1 MFPFVIYSNVSKDIT
16 IKYYFNTSSY
26 ECNLKRSENNN
37 MKEDEKMAQ
46 IPDALQAAPNV
57 YKLLMENDRVRVLD
71 VRVKPGE
78 KTKMHSHPDRVVYI
92 LSDHR
97 LKFTS
102 ADGQVKELE
111 LKAGQVLWMEAGAHT
126 TENTGKTEAHN
137 LAVELK
143 ECS

>member
-1 MFPFVIYSNVSKDIT
+1 
-16 IKYYFNTSSY
+16 
-26 ECNLKRSENNN
+26 
-37 MKEDEKMAQ
+37 MKEDQKMPE
-46 IPDALQAAPNV
+46 IPDAIEAAPNV

-78 KTKMHSHPDRVVYI
+78 KTKLHTHPDRVVYV

-102 ADGQVKELE
+102 IDGKTKELE
-111 LKAGQVLWMEAGAHT
+111 LKTGQVLWIEAGAHT

-137 LAVELK
+137 LAVEMK
-143 ECS
+143 K

>member
-1 MFPFVIYSNVSKDIT
+1 VRFADIQWKGKLQINVPYATHPKI
-16 IKYYFNTSSY
+16 
-26 ECNLKRSENNN
+26 NLLHLNSPK
-37 MKEDEKMAQ
+37 KVKKMAQ
-46 IPDALQAAPNV
+46 IPDALEAAPNV

-78 KTKMHSHPDRVVYI
+78 KTKIHSHPDRVVYV

-102 ADGQVKELE
+102 ADGASRELE
-111 LKAGQVLWMEAGAHT
+111 LRAGQVLWIEAGVHT
-126 TENTGKTEAHN
+126 TENTGMTEAHN

-143 ECS
+143 E

>member
-1 MFPFVIYSNVSKDIT
+1 MNQ
-16 IKYYFNTSSY
+16 
-26 ECNLKRSENNN
+26 NNSF
-37 MKEDEKMAQ
+37 KEDEKMAQ

-78 KTKMHSHPDRVVYI
+78 KTKLHSHPDRVVYV
-92 LSDHR
+92 LSNHI
-97 LKFTS
+97 LKFIS
-102 ADGQVKELE
+102 ADGQAKELE
-111 LKAGQVLWMEAGAHT
+111 LKTGQVLWIEAGAHT

-143 ECS
+143 E

>member
-1 MFPFVIYSNVSKDIT
+1 
-16 IKYYFNTSSY
+16 
-26 ECNLKRSENNN
+26 
-37 MKEDEKMAQ
+37 MAQ
-46 IPDALQAAPNV
+46 IPDALQAAPDV

-78 KTKMHSHPDRVVYI
+78 KTKMHSHPERVVYA
-92 LSDHR
+92 LSDHK

-102 ADGQVKELE
+102 IDGESRELE
-111 LKAGQVLWMEAGAHT
+111 LKTGQVLWLEAGAHA

-143 ECS
+143 E

>member
-1 MFPFVIYSNVSKDIT
+1 
-16 IKYYFNTSSY
+16 
-26 ECNLKRSENNN
+26 
-37 MKEDEKMAQ
+37 MAK
-46 IPDALQAAPNV
+46 IPDALQAAPDV

-71 VRVKPGE
+71 VRIKPGE
-78 KTKMHSHPDRVVYI
+78 KTKMHSHPDRVVYV

-102 ADGQVKELE
+102 ADGQNKELE
-111 LKAGQVLWMEAGAHT
+111 LKAGQVLWIEAGSHT

-143 ECS
+143 E

>member
-1 MFPFVIYSNVSKDIT
+1 VK
-16 IKYYFNTSSY
+16 
-26 ECNLKRSENNN
+26 
-37 MKEDEKMAQ
+37 KMAQ
-46 IPDALQAAPNV
+46 IPDALKAAPNV

-78 KTKMHSHPDRVVYI
+78 KTKIHSHPDRVVYV

-102 ADGQVKELE
+102 ADGASRELE
-111 LKAGQVLWMEAGAHT
+111 LKAGQVLWIEAGVHT
-126 TENTGKTEAHN
+126 TENTGMTEAHN

-143 ECS
+143 E

>member
-1 MFPFVIYSNVSKDIT
+1 
-16 IKYYFNTSSY
+16 
-26 ECNLKRSENNN
+26 
-37 MKEDEKMAQ
+37 MAQ

-78 KTKMHSHPDRVVYI
+78 KTKIHSHTDRVVYV

-102 ADGQVKELE
+102 ADGESRELE
-111 LKAGQVLWMEAGAHT
+111 LKVGQVLWIEAGAHT
-126 TENTGKTEAHN
+126 TENTGMTEAHN

-143 ECS
+143 E

>member
-1 MFPFVIYSNVSKDIT
+1 
-16 IKYYFNTSSY
+16 
-26 ECNLKRSENNN
+26 

-78 KTKMHSHPDRVVYI
+78 KTKMHSHPDRVVYV
-92 LSDHR
+92 LSNHI

-102 ADGQVKELE
+102 ADGQNKELE
-111 LKAGQVLWMEAGAHT
+111 LKAGQVLWIEAGAHT
-126 TENTGKTEAHN
+126 TENIGKTEAHN

-143 ECS
+143 E

>member
-1 MFPFVIYSNVSKDIT
+1 MVK
-16 IKYYFNTSSY
+16 
-26 ECNLKRSENNN
+26 NL
-37 MKEDEKMAQ
+37 AQ

-78 KTKMHSHPDRVVYI
+78 KTKMHCHPDRVVYV

-102 ADGQVKELE
+102 EDGQIEELE
-111 LKAGQVLWMEAGAHT
+111 LKAGQVLWIEAGAHA

-143 ECS
+143 

>member
-1 MFPFVIYSNVSKDIT
+1 
-16 IKYYFNTSSY
+16 
-26 ECNLKRSENNN
+26 

-78 KTKMHSHPDRVVYI
+78 KTKMHSHPDRVVYV

-102 ADGQVKELE
+102 PDGQNKELE
-111 LKAGQVLWMEAGAHT
+111 LKTGQVLWIEAGAHT
-126 TENTGKTEAHN
+126 TENIGKTEAHN

-143 ECS
+143 E

>member
-1 MFPFVIYSNVSKDIT
+1 
-16 IKYYFNTSSY
+16 
-26 ECNLKRSENNN
+26 L
-37 MKEDEKMAQ
+37 KEDEKMAQ

-78 KTKMHSHPDRVVYI
+78 KTKMHSHPDRVVYV

-102 ADGQVKELE
+102 AEGQTKELE
-111 LKAGQVLWMEAGAHT
+111 LKAGQVLWIEAGAHT
-126 TENTGKTEAHN
+126 TENIGKNEAHN
-137 LAVELK
+137 IAVELK
-143 ECS
+143 E

>member
-1 MFPFVIYSNVSKDIT
+1 MKD
-16 IKYYFNTSSY
+16 
-26 ECNLKRSENNN
+26 
-37 MKEDEKMAQ
+37 DEKMAQ

-78 KTKMHSHPDRVVYI
+78 KTKMHSHPDRVVYV

-102 ADGQVKELE
+102 SDGQNKELE
-111 LKAGQVLWMEAGAHT
+111 LKVGQVLWIEAGAHT

-143 ECS
+143 E

>member
-1 MFPFVIYSNVSKDIT
+1 LK
-16 IKYYFNTSSY
+16 KYNSD
-26 ECNLKRSENNN
+26 ECET
-37 MKEDEKMAQ
+37 MAK

-78 KTKMHSHPDRVVYI
+78 KTKLHSHPDRVVYV

-102 ADGQVKELE
+102 AEGQTRE
-111 LKAGQVLWMEAGAHT
+111 LKLKTGQVLWIEAGAHT
-126 TENTGKTEAHN
+126 TENTGKTEARN

-143 ECS
+143 ELGKRIPLTYL

>member
-1 MFPFVIYSNVSKDIT
+1 MN
-16 IKYYFNTSSY
+16 
-26 ECNLKRSENNN
+26 
-37 MKEDEKMAQ
+37 EDKKIAK
-46 IPDALQAAPNV
+46 IPDAIEAAPNV

-71 VRVKPGE
+71 VRVKLGE
-78 KTKMHSHPDRVVYI
+78 RTKLQSHPDRVVYV

-102 ADGQVKELE
+102 GDGKVRELE
-111 LKAGQVLWMEAGAHT
+111 LKTGQVLWIEAGAHT

-143 ECS
+143 